1 MIPIEERSQQSVMAQ
16 VLTWARIAPERVA
29 VSAGGKHWT
38 YAELT
43 DRAMLLATTLREMGI
58 RRGDVVAIMGPRS
71 FGLIGSMLGVLMS
84 GGAFLT
90 IDPTLPTQRKRVML
104 REARTKVLCLIGPPG
119 ANDCHLAEDE
129 TLAVLRADLDL
140 ASLPKPRKVLIGTGR
155 CPQSKETIR
164 PTCFLHR
171 AARVGRRQFSVAT
184 KGSVIS

>member
-1 MIPIEERSQQSVMAQ
+1 M
-16 VLTWARIAPERVA
+16 
-29 VSAGGKHWT
+29 SAGGKQWT

-43 DRAMLLATTLREMGI
+43 ERARSLATTLREMGI
-58 RRGDVVAIMGPRS
+58 RRGDVVAIIGPRS

-104 REARTKVLCLIGPPG
+104 REARAKVLCLIGPPG

-140 ASLPKPRKVLIGTGR
+140 ASLAEAAQSSDRDLVAAHNPRRRSGLRVFYIGQYGSAEGDSR
-155 CPQSKETIR
+155 LPQGAQSFPSSGSATPSR
-164 PTCFLHR
+164 S
-171 AARVGRRQFSVAT
+171 ARRIAFHS
-184 KGSVIS
+184 